1 VPVLGCIPV
10 VIVRDCCTWSFISSR
25 KIVPTNRW
33 KFSSQFLL
41 RVSSGFCVLFG
52 WLDHHGAK
60 MTQLSS
66 FWLVSLTPGVIISRL
81 VCIDEMQ
88 NQSEKRRPGDGKK
101 SLRWPS
107 LPDEVLLSKTPKW
120 LKSLSFH
127 HRHNSPVSS
136 ASFVLPKLPGSDN
149 HFHQPEEESSD
160 VQTGQVHLPPL
171 CFSSGSTGLDDKA
184 RSSWLLPTFPAF
196 HRKEVYHRQ
205 AAARERRQLSA
216 KLARLPPITTTTSSS
231 SSTSP
236 QPTVQSSSAP
246 PPRSPRG

>member
-1 VPVLGCIPV
+1 
-10 VIVRDCCTWSFISSR
+10 
-25 KIVPTNRW
+25 
-33 KFSSQFLL
+33 
-41 RVSSGFCVLFG
+41 
-52 WLDHHGAK
+52 
-60 MTQLSS
+60 MTQSSS
-66 FWLVSLTPGVIISRL
+66 FWLVSLTPGVIISQL

-88 NQSEKRRPGDGKK
+88 NHSEKRRPGDGKK

-127 HRHNSPVSS
+127 HRHSPPVSS

-149 HFHQPEEESSD
+149 HFQRPEEEESGD

-171 CFSSGSTGLDDKA
+171 CFSSGGRSSNGSDDKA

-205 AAARERRQLSA
+205 AAAREHQRRQLSA
-216 KLARLPPITTTTSSS
+216 KLARLPPITTS

-236 QPTVQSSSAP
+236 PPTVQSSSAP
-246 PPRSPRG
+246 PPRSPRGFFLLLFPFKKIKHKFHFLKIQLVSGFTKKEIYILECTFNPESLRMCD

>member
-1 VPVLGCIPV
+1 
-10 VIVRDCCTWSFISSR
+10 
-25 KIVPTNRW
+25 
-33 KFSSQFLL
+33 
-41 RVSSGFCVLFG
+41 
-52 WLDHHGAK
+52 

-81 VCIDEMQ
+81 VCIDEMH

-127 HRHNSPVSS
+127 HRHSPPVSS
-136 ASFVLPKLPGSDN
+136 ASSFVLPKLPGSDN
-149 HFHQPEEESSD
+149 HFHQPEEEASSD

-171 CFSSGSTGLDDKA
+171 CFSSGSSSTDDKA

-216 KLARLPPITTTTSSS
+216 KLARLPPITTTSSSS

-236 QPTVQSSSAP
+236 PPTVQSSSAP